1 MRHHRVI
8 LSAIAAV
15 GLGYG
20 LIRLTLL
27 PGLDEEGVTSLGVGT
42 RQNEQAPGAFAGA
55 ASSEP
60 ARLRELR
67 GVSREASAPG
77 TAVESPVF
85 SDLIEGTSLTEPAHL
100 GEPIDAGNGE
110 TWRRF
115 HPETDPVHV
124 GSEIDADDP
133 REYALDDRSSASRH
147 IGPLLDADT
156 PSAGVL
162 SFRGESPVHIGPRL
176 DADDF

>member
-8 LSAIAAV
+8 LSAIAAA

-27 PGLDEEGVTSLGVGT
+27 PGSDGEGATSLGVGT
-42 RQNEQAPGAFAGA
+42 QQKEQAPGAYAGV

-60 ARLRELR
+60 ARLRELH
-67 GVSREASAPG
+67 GVFREANAPE

-85 SDLIEGTSLTEPAHL
+85 SDLITSLTEPAHL
-100 GEPIDAGNGE
+100 GEPINAGNVE

-115 HPETDPVHV
+115 QPKTDSVHI

-162 SFRGESPVHIGPRL
+162 SVRGESPVHLGPRL
-176 DADDF
+176 NAHDL